1 MSWAMSSP
9 GVEENKEEADEA
21 EGSGEGD
28 IPKGQ
33 FSKEMYEELEER
45 VNAYQSLLQSH
56 DQEVQDLTSKLTLA
70 ESEKAEMK
78 GKIDED

>member
-21 EGSGEGD
+21 EGSDEVEA
-28 IPKGQ
+28 PKGQ

-45 VNAYQSLLQSH
+45 VNAYQSLL
-56 DQEVQDLTSKLTLA
+56 
-70 ESEKAEMK
+70 
-78 GKIDED
+78 